1 MKIALII
8 TGFLILIVVGF
19 RLYNSL
25 KSKPKIQPSYIRLI
39 IPLSDLDT
47 FNQDDFVK
55 DFLKTW
61 QTKIVCGETNDLK
74 KDNDKQR
81 IYLLGNGIHN
91 LMIKINDCPL
101 SKSFTDVLIDASKSG
116 FTANEPITDEQ
127 ALALS
132 SHKANLE
139 LEYMFGSDNKIDRVV
154 FTSKLLISIF
164 KHFKAI
170 GFVNVSAQSFI
181 PSSKLTFIMDKNDL
195 VLTDVFN
202 FFVNTQLVKSDNEIE
217 VHTHGMEQF
226 YLPDMIL
233 YSKDNLDI
241 NYNTNILRNAC
252 VYNIDNNNAL
262 KIGDGFHLTG
272 FQEIFLIERSI
283 PEKEHPFGAFGAVGL
298 RKNKKRCTINRA
310 SCGSQS
316 PT

>member
-19 RLYNSL
+19 RLFNFL

-39 IPLSDLDT
+39 IPLSDLDS
-47 FNQDDFVK
+47 FNSDDLVK
-55 DFLKTW
+55 EFFNTW
-61 QTKIVCGETNDLK
+61 QTKIACGETNDLK
-74 KDNDKQR
+74 KDNDQQR

-91 LMIKINDCPL
+91 LMIKLNHCSL
-101 SKSFTDVLIDASKSG
+101 SKGFTDILIDASKNG
-116 FTANEPITDEQ
+116 FTANESITDEQ
-127 ALALS
+127 ALALG

-139 LEYMFGSDNKIDRVV
+139 LEYMFGSDNKIDRVI
-154 FTSKLLISIF
+154 FTAKLLISIF
-164 KHFKAI
+164 SHYKAI
-170 GFVNVSAQSFI
+170 GFVNVSAHSYI
-181 PSSKLTFIMDKNDL
+181 PSSKLSFLLDKHDL

-202 FFVNTQLVKSDNEIE
+202 LFVNTQLVKSDNEIE
-217 VHTHGMEQF
+217 VHSHGMEQF

-241 NYNTNILRNAC
+241 SYNSNILKNAC

-262 KIGDGFHLTG
+262 KIGDGIHLAG
-272 FQEIFLIERSI
+272 FQETFLVEKSI

-298 RKNKKRCTINRA
+298 RKK
-310 SCGSQS
+310 
-316 PT
+316 